1 MPGPKPGALPAWRP
15 PSAFEFK
22 GSGPALLPIRQL
34 KLTAGETPCGR
45 SAGDS
50 RAIQSIRTE
59 PPRDR
64 TAQLSRRTC
73 PDFDFSSQCA
83 GNAML
88 LMRFFAVNA
97 SPSRPCTAP
106 LRLLDFRLPA
116 VRFIIGFAVHGRRR
130 NYRCE
135 RRTPADLDR
144 RAFGRVGRFKHAKD
158 RAAAARHLRR
168 AGAQIF
174 K

>member
-15 PSAFEFK
+15 PNAFEFK
-22 GSGPALLPIRQL
+22 GSPPALLPIRQL

-45 SAGDS
+45 SAGES
-50 RAIQSIRTE
+50 RVIQSIQTE

-73 PDFDFSSQCA
+73 TDFDFSSRRA
-83 GNAML
+83 GIAML

-97 SPSRPCTAP
+97 PLPRSCTAQLQLP
-106 LRLLDFRLPA
+106 GVRLLGVGFVIGLA
-116 VRFIIGFAVHGRRR
+116 VQGRRR
-130 NYRCE
+130 NHLCE
-135 RRTPADLDR
+135 RRTPADFDR
-144 RAFGRVGRFKHAKD
+144 RAFGRLDRIENAKD

-168 AGAQIF
+168 ARAQIF